1 MDLLEYQAKE
11 LFQQI
16 GIPIL
21 PSQTIHD
28 PSELKRLNI
37 PYPVVL
43 KSQVRAGG
51 RGKAGGIRFVE
62 NTIDAIAAAR
72 AIFHLPIGGEYPDAV
87 LAEARYDAQ
96 EEFFLAVLLDYQ
108 IQRPVLLGSAR
119 GGMDVET
126 LLQQMEKVVLTA
138 EFSPFQARRLAIAMG
153 LRGELIRA
161 VSDIIEKMYCL
172 FQEKDLELIEINP
185 LALSADGRV
194 MALDGKIAANDC
206 ALARHADLRRWQ
218 TPTAAASGTS
228 NNPPELQ
235 WLDQVEGK
243 GTVGMICNSNGLALA
258 TWDLLVQGKSK
269 LACGLVVEG
278 SYPHPA
284 LSRQLEAAL
293 VQMLAL
299 PQLKVILVNIFG
311 NAETSEAVAG
321 AIANILQ
328 PQNRIAVT
336 EKSEER
342 VTRATGVANTKRER
356 QETSPPRAQSFNLSL
371 PLVVRLVSGN
381 LAPLQERLSA
391 LPVYWVD
398 NLEAAV
404 TRAIALTKTK

>member
-72 AIFHLPIGGEYPDAV
+72 AIFHLSIGGEYPMAV

-108 IQRPVLLGSAR
+108 IQRPVLLGSAK
-119 GGMDVET
+119 GGMEVET
-126 LLQQMEKVVLTA
+126 LLQHMEKVVLEG

-153 LRGELIRA
+153 LQGELIGA
-161 VSDIIEKMYCL
+161 VSDIIEKMYYL
-172 FQEKDLELIEINP
+172 FREKDLELIEINP
-185 LALSADGRV
+185 LAISADGGV
-194 MALDGKIAANDC
+194 MALDGKIAANDH
-206 ALARHADLRRWQ
+206 ALARHTELGCWQ
-218 TPTAAASGTS
+218 TPPKD
-228 NNPPELQ
+228 NLPQQQ
-235 WLDQVEGK
+235 WLDQVDEK
-243 GTVGMICNSNGLALA
+243 GTVGLICNSHGLALA
-258 TWDLLVQGKSK
+258 TWDLLVQGKGK
-269 LACGLVVEG
+269 LACGLVIEG
-278 SYPHPA
+278 NYPAPS
-284 LSRQLEAAL
+284 LSRQLETAIARM
-293 VQMLAL
+293 QAI
-299 PQLKVILVNIFG
+299 PQVKVILINIFA
-311 NAETSEAVAG
+311 NTETSEAAAG
-321 AIANILQ
+321 AIAQMLQ
-328 PQNRIAVT
+328 PERKIAVT

-342 VTRATGVANTKRER
+342 VTRATGVANIKRER
-356 QETSPPRAQSFNLSL
+356 QEIPQPRPQSFTLSL
-371 PLVVRLVSGN
+371 PLVIRCVSGN
-381 LAPLQERLSA
+381 LAPIQERLSA
-391 LPVYWVD
+391 LPIHWID

-404 TRAIALTKTK
+404 TQTIALTKVK